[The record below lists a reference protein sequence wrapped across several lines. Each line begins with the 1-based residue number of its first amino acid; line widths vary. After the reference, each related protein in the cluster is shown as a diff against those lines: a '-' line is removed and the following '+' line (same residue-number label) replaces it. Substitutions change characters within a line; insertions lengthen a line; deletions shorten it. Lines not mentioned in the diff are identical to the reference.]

1 MIEDSLEPR
10 LEELTEDILNLK
22 EGAQSTQPLNTVDV
36 EDQRGIEV
44 YIRFNST
51 ILFVKTLLILM
62 FHSLNCK
69 ECLRRNI
76 AVLELQRMQIE
87 IVLTVDV

>member
-36 EDQRGIEV
+36 EDQRGMLKDE
-44 YIRFNST
+44 
-51 ILFVKTLLILM
+51 
-62 FHSLNCK
+62 HSGVG
-69 ECLRRNI
+69 I
-76 AVLELQRMQIE
+76 AKNAN
-87 IVLTVDV
+87 